1 VVEALDQVSGGRVF
15 RDLYRRWVSSD
26 RFPDLADAYR
36 RLGLE
41 AIDDTR
47 LRLRDDP
54 KAAALRSS
62 FLGGR

>member
-1 VVEALDQVSGGRVF
+1 MVEALDQVSGGWVF
-15 RDLYRRWVSSD
+15 RDLYRRWASSD

-41 AIDDTR
+41 AIDDSR

-54 KAAALRSS
+54 RAAALRSS
-62 FLGGR
+62 FRGGR